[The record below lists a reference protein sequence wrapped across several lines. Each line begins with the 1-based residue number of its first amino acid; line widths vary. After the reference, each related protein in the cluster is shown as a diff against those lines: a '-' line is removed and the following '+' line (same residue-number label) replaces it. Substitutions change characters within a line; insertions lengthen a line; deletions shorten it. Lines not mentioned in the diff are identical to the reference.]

1 MKELILGNYKIES
14 DKFGFIISEKKIN
27 KGQSK
32 NKKSNPDNIGKEY
45 FTYHTYHS
53 NIESV
58 VTNLLE
64 RGAREYIDDLKK
76 MFSFYVKI
84 KNSFHNFLELELQRN
99 ITSKDKASV
108 YKSTKVT

>member
-14 DKFGFIISEKKIN
+14 DKFGFIISEIKIN

-45 FTYHTYHS
+45 FTYRTYHS

-64 RGAREYIDDLKK
+64 RVARENIDDLKK

-84 KNSFHNFLELELQRN
+84 KNSFHNFLELELQRDTN
-99 ITSKDKASV
+99 E
-108 YKSTKVT
+108 KS